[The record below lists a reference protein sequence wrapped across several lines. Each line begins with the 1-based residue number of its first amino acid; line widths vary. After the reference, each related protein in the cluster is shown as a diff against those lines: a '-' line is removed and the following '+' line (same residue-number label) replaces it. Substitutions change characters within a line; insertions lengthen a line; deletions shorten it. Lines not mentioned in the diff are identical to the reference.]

1 MTSHINSSPV
11 VADPDPIKQAFV
23 DEEAVTES
31 KVITT
36 TDLNHL
42 PPIALPR
49 WSKEWFWEVRG
60 SMFVIMATITLAI
73 FTDIFLYAIIVPV
86 VPYAFEARLGL
97 AQDKVQSAISKALAI
112 YSVGLI
118 VGSLIFG
125 YISDKIKRR
134 QVLMIGGLAIIIGS
148 TFILMFAHTMWL
160 YLVGRLIQGLSASIV
175 WVVGLAIIADSGD
188 PDNMAFLMS
197 FPGIGMSLG
206 IFLGPFI
213 GGIAYEQSGYYS
225 VFYICFAILALD
237 VALRLFMLERSELF
251 SLRHKRALELSQ
263 REDLATLSP
272 ELGEYVARYV
282 SFRDDTEE
290 YKQRARELQNE
301 FGPKVTVFGR
311 RYNLPV
317 FLALLYN
324 RRVACAVFLGVSMAW
339 VMAAVDTT
347 MTLHLS
353 EIFGF
358 NSLQSGLVFLAL
370 AGPTL
375 FEPLAG
381 KLSDRYG
388 SKYCITFGYVLL
400 APFFIL
406 LRIPDEKTAGNIALF
421 VVLIVLCGTMLMIVT
436 APSLAEI
443 TKGITDLESEH
454 PGIYGKSKGFGQ
466 GYGLFNVGFS
476 IGSLI
481 GPFQAGGTKDNS
493 GWGMMT
499 LSIGIIC
506 FLVGGISLLFAGE
519 GFRLLKKPEQKDA
532 SVVVQ
537 EDSVVTRV

>member
-1 MTSHINSSPV
+1 MSSHINNSPV
-11 VADPDPIKQAFV
+11 AVDPGPIKEAFV
-23 DEEAVTES
+23 EDEAVTDS

-49 WSKEWFWEVRG
+49 WSKEWVWEVRG
-60 SMFVIMATITLAI
+60 SMLFIMTTITLAI

-86 VPYAFEARLGL
+86 VPYAFEERLGL
-97 AQDKVQSAISKALAI
+97 AETAVQGAISKALAL

-118 VGSLIFG
+118 VGSVIFG

-134 QVLMIGGLAIIIGS
+134 QILMISGLSIIIGS
-148 TFILMFAHTMWL
+148 TFILMFAKTMWL
-160 YLVGRLIQGLSASIV
+160 YLVGRLVQGLSASIV

-188 PDNMAFLMS
+188 PENMAFLMS

-213 GGIAYEQSGYYS
+213 GGIAYERSGYYS
-225 VFYICFAILALD
+225 VFYICFAILAVD
-237 VALRLFMLERSELF
+237 VVLRLFMLEHSELF
-251 SLRHKRALELSQ
+251 ALRHKRALELSQ
-263 REDLATLSP
+263 NEDVATLSP
-272 ELGEYVARYV
+272 ELQEYVARY
-282 SFRDDTEE
+282 SNFRDDTEE
-290 YKQRARELQNE
+290 YKQRACELQDE
-301 FGPKVTVFGR
+301 FGPKINLFGR

-317 FLALLYN
+317 FFALLCN
-324 RRVACAVFLGVSMAW
+324 RRMACAVFLGVSMAW
-339 VMAAVDTT
+339 VMASIDTT
-347 MTLHLS
+347 MTLHLA
-353 EIFGF
+353 ELFGF

-375 FEPLAG
+375 LEPLVG
-381 KLSDRYG
+381 KVSDRYG
-388 SKYCITFGYVLL
+388 SKYCITFGYVML

-406 LRIPDEKTAGNIALF
+406 FRIPDEKTTGNIALF
-421 VVLIVLCGTMLMIVT
+421 IVLVVLCGTMLMIVT

-443 TKGITDLESEH
+443 TKSITELESKH

-499 LSIGIIC
+499 LSIGILC
-506 FLVGGISLLFAGE
+506 FLVGVIAFLFAGE
-519 GFRLLKKPEQKDA
+519 GFRLLKKPEPKGE
-532 SVVVQ
+532 VVQ
-537 EDSVVTRV
+537 EDSAAARV

>member
-1 MTSHINSSPV
+1 MSSHIKNSPV
-11 VADPDPIKQAFV
+11 DVDPGLIKEVCV
-23 DEEAVTES
+23 DEKVVANS
-31 KVITT
+31 KVVTT

-49 WSKEWFWEVRG
+49 WSKEWVWEIRG
-60 SMFVIMATITLAI
+60 SMLVIMTTITLAI
-73 FTDIFLYAIIVPV
+73 FTDIFLYAVIVPV
-86 VPYAFEARLGL
+86 VPYAFEERLGI
-97 AQDKVQSAISKALAI
+97 AENAVQGAISKALAI

-125 YISDKIKRR
+125 YVADKIKRR
-134 QVLMIGGLAIIIGS
+134 QMLMIGGLTIIIGS
-148 TFILMFAHTMWL
+148 NFILMFARVIWL

-188 PDNMAFLMS
+188 PENMAFLMS

-225 VFYICFAILALD
+225 VFYICFGILAVD
-237 VALRLFMLERSELF
+237 IILRFFMLERSELF
-251 SLRHKRALELSQ
+251 ALRHKRALELSQ
-263 REDLATLSP
+263 SEDAATLSP
-272 ELGEYVARYV
+272 ELSEYVARY
-282 SFRDDTEE
+282 SNFRDDTEE
-290 YKQRARELQNE
+290 YKQRACELQDE
-301 FGPKVTVFGR
+301 FGPKINLFGR

-317 FLALLYN
+317 FFALLCN

-339 VMAAVDTT
+339 IMASIDTT
-347 MTLHLS
+347 MTLHLA
-353 EIFGF
+353 ELFGF

-375 FEPLAG
+375 LEPLAG
-381 KLSDRYG
+381 KVSDRYG
-388 SKYCITFGYVLL
+388 SKYCITFGYVML

-406 LRIPDEKTAGNIALF
+406 LRIPDEKTTGNIVLF
-421 VVLIVLCGTMLMIVT
+421 IVLVVLCGTSLMIVT

-443 TKGITDLESEH
+443 TKSITELESKH

-499 LSIGIIC
+499 LSIGILS
-506 FLVGGISLLFAGE
+506 FLVGVIAFLFAGE
-519 GFRLLKKPEQKDA
+519 GFRLLKKPEQKGE
-532 SVVVQ
+532 VVQ
-537 EDSVVTRV
+537 EDNSVAHV